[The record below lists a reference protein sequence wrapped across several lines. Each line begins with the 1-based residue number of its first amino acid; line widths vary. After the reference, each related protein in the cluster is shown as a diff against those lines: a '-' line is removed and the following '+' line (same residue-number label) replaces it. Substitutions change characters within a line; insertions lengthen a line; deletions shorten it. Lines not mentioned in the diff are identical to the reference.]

1 MNLLLTESYF
11 FFSKNLAI
19 LSLESF
25 ETLSDR
31 VTFLSSGEMAKAE
44 WGTPT
49 ARADEAIKNWRRVF
63 RIVWF

>member
-1 MNLLLTESYF
+1 MNLLLAESYF

-31 VTFLSSGEMAKAE
+31 VTFLSSGEAASADWEM
-44 WGTPT
+44 PT